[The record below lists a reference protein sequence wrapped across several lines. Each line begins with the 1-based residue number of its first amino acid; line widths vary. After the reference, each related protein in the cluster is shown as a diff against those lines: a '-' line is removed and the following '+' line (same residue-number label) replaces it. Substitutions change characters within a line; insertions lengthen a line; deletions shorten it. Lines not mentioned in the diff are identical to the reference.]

1 MTALAFDE
9 DGVDVDYEG
18 TSFRLD
24 RELIEEAT
32 QKPYFEV
39 TDHEVLQLVEA
50 EPALSGQPRRIAD
63 ILA

>member
-9 DGVDVDYEG
+9 DGVDVEYAG
-18 TSFRLD
+18 TSFRLE

-32 QKPYFEV
+32 QKSYFDV
-39 TDHEVLQLVEA
+39 TDHEVLKLIEA
-50 EPALSGQPRRIAD
+50 DPALSGQPRRIAD